1 MFFLYIIYSSSIN
14 QFYIGQTANLE
25 DRLIRHNQGR
35 SKSTK
40 KGNDWVLKYTESFES
55 RSEAV
60 KRELEIKGM
69 KSRKYI
75 EELIQSVS

>member
-14 QFYIGQTANLE
+14 QFYIGQTENLE
-25 DRLIRHNQGR
+25 DRLSRHNQGR